1 MSRQSAKLYQVY
13 PYINV
18 YIYIYHIIAVFWMWT
33 CAEYNVYYL
42 HQMSRGFEMEH
53 LISAPF
59 AAWSSTTAASPKAIP
74 QNWGDANYNKF
85 TSNKPI
91 SMASMLLNNLR
102 AWHVAALSQTL
113 VPRAHSR
120 NLALPLQYPLG
131 IFKMS
136 KSIQS
141 VYKVDTVQ
149 ACAST
154 LWEPASK
161 LSTVH
166 PSK

>member
-18 YIYIYHIIAVFWMWT
+18 YIYISHNISIL
-33 CAEYNVYYL
+33 NVNLCRIQRLYYL

-154 LWEPASK
+154 LLEPASK